1 MTDLHINQDGVG
13 IEHKYDAAEDKMVVR
28 RYISNHQE
36 LAEQAQRVRND
47 GGTKTINDA
56 RLVGSLPVEALYA
69 AEQGWTHN
77 GAYQGILS
85 ADGET
90 QQKLLAK
97 FVLEP
102 DIKIYMYNDNYRIG

>member
-1 MTDLHINQDGVG
+1 MTDLNYQQDGTG
-13 IEHKYDAAEDKMVVR
+13 IEHKYDAAEGKVVVR
-28 RYISNHQE
+28 RYVANHNE
-36 LAEQAQRVRND
+36 LAEKAQRVRND

-69 AEQGWTHN
+69 AEQGWTHG

-85 ADGET
+85 ADGES

-102 DIKIYMYNDNYRIG
+102 DIKIYMYNDRFRL

>member
-1 MTDLHINQDGVG
+1 MTDLHIQQDGVG
-13 IEHKYDAAEDKMVVR
+13 IEHKYDAAEDKVVVR
-28 RYISNHQE
+28 RYIANHKE
-36 LAEQAQRVRND
+36 LAEKAQQVRND

-69 AEQGWTHN
+69 AEQGWTYG

-85 ADGET
+85 ADGDT

-102 DIKIYMYNDNYRIG
+102 DIKIYMFNSNYRIG

>member
-1 MTDLHINQDGVG
+1 MTDLHYQQDGTG
-13 IEHKYDAAEDKMVVR
+13 IEHKYDASEEKVVVR
-28 RYISNHQE
+28 RYVANHKE
-36 LAEQAQRVRND
+36 LAEKAQRVRND

-69 AEQGWTHN
+69 AEQGWTHR
-77 GAYQGILS
+77 GAYKGILS

-102 DIKIYMYNDNYRIG
+102 DIKIYMFNSNYRIG

>member
-1 MTDLHINQDGVG
+1 MTDLHYQQDGTG
-13 IEHKYDAAEDKMVVR
+13 IEQKYDASEEKVVVR
-28 RYISNHQE
+28 RYISNHEQ
-36 LAEQAQRVRND
+36 LAEKAKQVRND

-56 RLVGSLPVEALYA
+56 RLVGSLPMEALYA

-102 DIKIYMYNDNYRIG
+102 EIKIYMYNDSYRI